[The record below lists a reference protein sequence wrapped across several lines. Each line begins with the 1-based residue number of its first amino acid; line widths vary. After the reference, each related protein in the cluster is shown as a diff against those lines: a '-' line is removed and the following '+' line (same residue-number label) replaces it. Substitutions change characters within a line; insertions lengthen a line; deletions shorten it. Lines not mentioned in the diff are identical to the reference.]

1 MSLLNKLFVVLL
13 ILLACGILAYA
24 YLDQRGL
31 SLRFSEAELEQR
43 LSEHL
48 PYKKKA
54 LAILEFEFDQP
65 EVELNSSSERISVSM
80 HITLEIAGRTR
91 RDGAIKVSGS
101 PSYRA
106 SEGAFYLSNPRIDEF
121 DLEGLSS
128 KYSGM
133 ASSAIT
139 GIVRT
144 LYADKP
150 LYELDTSYSKQ
161 RITKLV
167 LREISVTDTHMI
179 AVLGPAIK

>member
-1 MSLLNKLFVVLL
+1 MGLLNKLFVVLL
-13 ILLACGILAYA
+13 VLLACGILAYA

-31 SLRFSEAELEQR
+31 NLRFSEAELEQR

-54 LAILEFEFDQP
+54 LAILEFEFDQA
-65 EVELNSSSERISVSM
+65 EVELSASSELISVTM
-80 HITLEIAGRTR
+80 QITLDIAGLKK
-91 RDGAIKVSGS
+91 RDGYIKVSGS

-106 SEGAFYLSNPRIDEF
+106 AEGAFYLSNPRIDEF
-121 DLEGLSS
+121 NFQGLSS

-133 ASSAIT
+133 ASSAVT

-144 LYADKP
+144 LYVDKP

-167 LREISVTDTHMI
+167 LRELSVTDTHLI
-179 AVLGPAIK
+179 AVLGKSSQ